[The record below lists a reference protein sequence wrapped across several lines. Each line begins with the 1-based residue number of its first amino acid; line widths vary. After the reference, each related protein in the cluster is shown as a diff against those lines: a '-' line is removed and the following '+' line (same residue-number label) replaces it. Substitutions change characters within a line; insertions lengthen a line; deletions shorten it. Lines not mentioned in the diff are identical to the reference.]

1 VNLAVGLAHAP
12 DGNVIDELVQHA
24 RSVAAAGVGTVWLP
38 QGYDHDAL
46 TAFAAIAREVPG
58 VELGASVVV
67 VQPRHPR
74 VLAAQ
79 AQTVQAAA
87 HGRLTL
93 GLGVSHPGLLEVY
106 DIPFA
111 RPVDALREH
120 LDVLLPIL
128 AGERVPGSSGPGSS
142 PEETRVRGAAPP
154 VPVLLGALGPRMLRL
169 AGERTS
175 GTITFLAGPRTIGEH
190 VVPLLTAAAE
200 SAGRPRPRVVVG
212 LPVAVTSDPD
222 RVRAEVA
229 SAYAGYAALPTYRTA
244 LDREGFAGLADI
256 VVAGDEDEVADAL
269 RRYADLGAT
278 DALVSLVGDAKDR
291 DRTLRLLGDL
301 SPSEVNPVP
310 ASAPRS
316 P

>member
-1 VNLAVGLAHAP
+1 VIRIGVNLAVGLGHAP

-24 RSVAAAGVGTVWLP
+24 RSVAAAGVRTVWLP
-38 QGYDHDAL
+38 QGYDHDPL
-46 TAFAAIAREVPG
+46 TTLAAVAREVPD

-79 AQTVQAAA
+79 AQTVQAASR
-87 HGRLTL
+87 GRLTL

-106 DIPFA
+106 GIPFT
-111 RPVDALREH
+111 RPVDALRDH

-128 AGERVPGSSGPGSS
+128 EGERVPGSSGPGSS
-142 PEETRVRGAAPP
+142 PEETSVRGATRP
-154 VPVLLGALGPRMLRL
+154 VPVLLGALGPKMLRL

-190 VVPLLTAAAE
+190 VVPLLTTAAE
-200 SAGRPRPRVVVG
+200 SAGRPRPRVVAG
-212 LPVAVTSDPD
+212 LPVAVTTDPD

-229 SAYAGYAALPTYRTA
+229 AAYAGYAALPTYRTA
-244 LDREGFAGLADI
+244 LDREGFASLADI
-256 VVAGDEDEVADAL
+256 VIAGDEDEVTTGL
-269 RRYADLGAT
+269 RRYAELGAT

-291 DRTLRLLGDL
+291 ARTLRLLGEL
-301 SPSEVNPVP
+301 SPVP

>member
-1 VNLAVGLAHAP
+1 VNLAAGLPHARR
-12 DGNVIDELVQHA
+12 GNVIDELVQHA
-24 RSVAAAGVGTVWLP
+24 RSVASAGVPAVWLP
-38 QGYDHDAL
+38 QRYDHDAL
-46 TAFAAIAREVPG
+46 TAYAAIAREVPD

-79 AQTVQAAA
+79 AQTVQAAS

-93 GLGVSHPGLLEVY
+93 GLGVSHAGLLEVY
-106 DIPFA
+106 GVPFA

-128 AGERVPGSSGPGSS
+128 EGRHVPGSSGPGSS
-142 PEETRVRGAAPP
+142 PEETGVRGATPS

-190 VVPLLTAAAE
+190 VVPQLTAAAE
-200 SAGRPRPRVVVG
+200 AAGRRRPRLVAG
-212 LPVAVTSDPD
+212 LPVAVTTDPD
-222 RVRAEVA
+222 RVRAEVGA
-229 SAYAGYAALPTYRTA
+229 AYHALAALPSYRA
-244 LDREGFAGLADI
+244 SLDREGFAGPGDI
-256 VVAGDEDEVADAL
+256 VIAGDEDEVAAGL
-269 RRYADLGAT
+269 ARYADLGAT
-278 DALVSLVGDAKDR
+278 DALVSRVGDAEER
-291 DRTLRLLGDL
+291 DRTLRLLGEL
-301 SPSEVNPVP
+301 SRVP

>member
-1 VNLAVGLAHAP
+1 VIRIGVNLAVGLIHAP
-12 DGNVIDELVQHA
+12 DGNVIDELAQHA
-24 RSVAAAGVGTVWLP
+24 RAVAAAGVRTVWLP
-38 QGYDHDAL
+38 QGYDHDTL
-46 TAFAAIAREVPG
+46 TAYAAIARDVPG

-79 AQTVQAAA
+79 AQTVQAAS

-93 GLGVSHPGLLEVY
+93 GLGVSHPGLLDVY
-106 DIPFA
+106 GIPFA

-128 AGERVPGSSGPGSS
+128 GGERAPGATGPGSS
-142 PEETRVRGAAPP
+142 PEETSVRGATPP
-154 VPVLLGALGPRMLRL
+154 VPVLLGALGPKMLRL

-200 SAGRPRPRVVVG
+200 SAGRARPRVVAG
-212 LPVAVTSDPD
+212 LPVAVTRDPD

-229 SAYAGYAALPTYRTA
+229 SAYAGYSALPTYRTA

-256 VVAGDEDEVADAL
+256 VIAGDEDEVAAGL
-269 RRYADLGAT
+269 ARYADLGAT
-278 DALVSLVGDAKDR
+278 DALVSLVGDAEDR

-301 SPSEVNPVP
+301 SARELS
-310 ASAPRS
+310 
-316 P
+316 

>member
-1 VNLAVGLAHAP
+1 
-12 DGNVIDELVQHA
+12 VIDELVEHG
-24 RSVAAAGVGTVWLP
+24 RSVAAAGVRTVWLP
-38 QGYDHDAL
+38 QGYDHDTL
-46 TAFAAIAREVPG
+46 TAYAAIARDVPD

-79 AQTVQAAA
+79 AQTVQAAS

-93 GLGVSHPGLLEVY
+93 GLGVSHPGLLDVY

-111 RPVDALREH
+111 RPVDALRRH

-142 PEETRVRGAAPP
+142 PEETSVNGASPP
-154 VPVLLGALGPRMLRL
+154 VPVLLGALGPAMLRL

-200 SAGRPRPRVVVG
+200 SAGRRRPRVVAG
-212 LPVAVTSDPD
+212 LPVAVTADPD

-229 SAYAGYAALPTYRTA
+229 AAYRALAALPSYRTS
-244 LDREGFAGLADI
+244 LDREGFAGLGDI
-256 VVAGDEDEVADAL
+256 VVAGDEDEVAAEL
-269 RRYADLGAT
+269 QRYADLGAT
-278 DALVSLVGDAKDR
+278 DALVSRVGNTEER
-291 DRTLRLLGDL
+291 NRTLHLLGKL
-301 SPSEVNPVP
+301 SSGA